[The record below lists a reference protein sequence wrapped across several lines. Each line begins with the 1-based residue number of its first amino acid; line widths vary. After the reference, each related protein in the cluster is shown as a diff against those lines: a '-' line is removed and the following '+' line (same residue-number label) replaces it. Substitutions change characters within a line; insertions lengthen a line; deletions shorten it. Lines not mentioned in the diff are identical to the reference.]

1 MTQNIHYYHQ
11 REKLVHREEILIKI
25 RLKINRTEPRSDS
38 SMSSAKGL
46 CPSGFAACDMH
57 LFLKRV
63 PLLCEV

>member
-11 REKLVHREEILIKI
+11 REKRAHHEEILIKT
-25 RLKINRTEPRSDS
+25 RLKVSSAEPRSDS
-38 SMSSAKGL
+38 SMSGVNRL
-46 CPSGFAACDMH
+46 CPSSFADCDMH